1 MLLFDCPRD
10 LTRISA
16 ATMPEPPIVELTKA
30 VEAVAFDHGERHGWT
45 AGAIGNVRRAL
56 RFLLAIQDTPGAM
69 IKASTVELLRVTS
82 LPVNPAIEVLNLA
95 GLLDDDRVPAIV
107 RWFEQRVETL
117 PEQMNAELHVWFE
130 VMRKGSSAHP
140 RWRPRQDRT
149 TRNHFTNALPILR
162 IWGRTRTSLREITRD
177 DVLRA
182 LESTGTRRTDILGG
196 LRAIFRVLKS
206 RKLVFMDPT
215 ARIPFGTPSAQVP
228 MPLKPADLRSAL
240 MSDDSARAA
249 MASLLIFHG
258 LRPRQLRSM
267 QLTDLRDGRL
277 YIDDQVILLA
287 PQVGVRLAAYLKH
300 RSSRWPNTANPHV
313 FINHMIAT
321 GVAQTT
327 SAWVNKALGFHAQ
340 KLREDRILDEVR
352 ASAGDLRRVC
362 DMFGLTVNGALRYIK
377 TLGHPDLR
385 EQPQEGG

>member
-1 MLLFDCPRD
+1 ML
-10 LTRISA
+10 
-16 ATMPEPPIVELTKA
+16 
-30 VEAVAFDHGERHGWT
+30 H
-45 AGAIGNVRRAL
+45 
-56 RFLLAIQDTPGAM
+56 
-69 IKASTVELLRVTS
+69 
-82 LPVNPAIEVLNLA
+82 LA

-130 VMRKGSSAHP
+130 VMRKGSSTHP
-140 RWRPRQDRT
+140 RRRPRQDRT

-162 IWGRTRTSLREITRD
+162 IWARTRTSLREITRD
-177 DVLRA
+177 DVLRV

-196 LRAIFRVLKS
+196 LRAIFRVLKA

-215 ARIPFGTPSAQVP
+215 ARIPSGMPPTQIP
-228 MPLKPADLRSAL
+228 MPLEPADLRTAL
-240 MSDDSARAA
+240 MSDDPVCAA

-267 QLTDLRDGRL
+267 RLTDLRDGRL

-287 PQVGVRLAAYLKH
+287 PQVGVRLAAYLKY

-313 FINHMIAT
+313 FINHVIAT

-327 SAWVNKALGFHAQ
+327 YKWVNKVLGFRAQ
-340 KLREDRILDEVR
+340 ELREDRILDEVR

-362 DMFGLTVNGALRYIK
+362 DMFGLTVNGALRYIR
-377 TLGHPDLR
+377 TLGHRDL
-385 EQPQEGG
+385 QEPPHGTIS